1 MTKSIRV
8 TIKGKKKRAHDTVHR
23 RRMTDS
29 TVRELVSKLL
39 QGWGSMGPLERGER
53 LCELS
58 SLGRS
63 TRGLETELQQSAT
76 SIRRHMALAKLPEK
90 GRKAIQAG
98 ASAKKILV
106 LKAIADRHKRRQQ
119 RVDEDRKTG
128 ALSDQLATTI
138 LEFCRAGKQLRK
150 SPILKGD
157 VPILLK
163 EVEWHLS
170 QFAASGHRPVRVS
183 QKLKLNARFRKM
195 RPTKAEDTFWMNDQG
210 EWLANVV
217 WASAPE
223 RPIRQR
229 ALQKAEKRAGELT
242 PKRTP
247 SEMYQDRAL
256 RLAQIFASPAGRKAD
271 KGARSM
277 PRQGKPASTT

>member
-1 MTKSIRV
+1 MIRSRRVSI
-8 TIKGKKKRAHDTVHR
+8 KEKKKRAHDTAHR
-23 RRMTDS
+23 RTMTNS
-29 TVRELVSKLL
+29 TVRELVSKLQ

-58 SLGRS
+58 SRGCS

-76 SIRRHMALAKLPEK
+76 NIRRHMALAKLPEK
-90 GRKAIQAG
+90 DRKAIQAG
-98 ASAKKILV
+98 ASAKKILA
-106 LKAIADRHKRRQQ
+106 LKAIADRHKRQQ
-119 RVDEDRKTG
+119 KRVDEDRKTG
-128 ALSDQLATTI
+128 ALSDGIATNI

-150 SPILKGD
+150 SPILTGD
-157 VPILLK
+157 VLILLNT
-163 EVEWHLS
+163 VEWHLS

-195 RPTKAEDTFWMNDQG
+195 RPTKAEDTFWMDYQAK
-210 EWLANVV
+210 WLANVI

-223 RPIRQR
+223 GPIRDK
-229 ALQKAEKRAGELT
+229 ALQKAVSRAGELT

-247 SEMYQDRAL
+247 SEMYQDRTR
-256 RLAQIFASPAGRKAD
+256 RLAEISTPPPWRKAD